1 MIEHLQRKRMM
12 VGLALAALAVSTG
25 ALAADPEP
33 AGPVAEIPKKIAVG
47 TNGLFQPGLLLQG
60 WYVYDQADATGTTP
74 TSIANT
80 FRVRRAEI
88 ALKGEIIPGMVAYN
102 VMFDP
107 ARVRE
112 PTTATAT
119 DSGG

>member
-1 MIEHLQRKRMM
+1 MIEYLQRKRTM

-33 AGPVAEIPKKIAVG
+33 ASPIAEIPRKVAVG
-47 TNGLFQPGLLLQG
+47 TSGLFQPGLLLQG
-60 WYVYDQADATGTTP
+60 WYVYDQTDATGTTA

-88 ALKGEIIPGMVAYN
+88 ALKGEIVPGLIGYN

-107 ARVRE
+107 SR
-112 PTTATAT
+112 
-119 DSGG
+119 